1 MQIPSYIATLVRPLP
16 KSATTERKLWAIGLS
31 TTWLPFFTATNLEG
45 ATFIPAE
52 AMGCPMRLVVGK
64 DGEVRFSE
72 SGKPRLGVAKEL
84 STAIRLVRENF
95 VANLQKHA
103 NDVATENAEGYAKL
117 VASYQD
123 AGRPIAESQNQKM
136 VAAITARYAKES
148 AEAEADRALGVAVP
162 EVREPVLV

>member
-64 DGEVRFSE
+64 DGEVKFSE
-72 SGKPRLGVAKEL
+72 SGKPRLGVVKEL
-84 STAIRLVRENF
+84 STAIRMVRENF
-95 VANLQKHA
+95 VANLQNHA
-103 NDVATENAEGYAKL
+103 EKVATENADAYKAL
-117 VASYQD
+117 VASYQV
-123 AGRPIAESQNQKM
+123 AGRPIAERQNEKM
-136 VAAITARYAKES
+136 VAAITARYAAES
-148 AEAEADRALGVAVP
+148 AQAVAPEVAVP
-162 EVREPVLV
+162 ERELVPA

>member
-16 KSATTERKLWAIGLS
+16 KAATTERKLWAIGLN

-52 AMGCPMRLVVGK
+52 AMGCPMRLTVGK
-64 DGEVRFSE
+64 DGEVKFSD

-103 NDVATENAEGYAKL
+103 ADVATENAEGYVKL
-117 VASYQD
+117 VESYQA
-123 AGRPIAESQNQKM
+123 AGRPIAERQNEKM
-136 VAAITARYAKES
+136 VAAITARYV
-148 AEAEADRALGVAVP
+148 AEAAQAAAAEAVAVP
-162 EVREPVLV
+162 EKELVLA

>member
-1 MQIPSYIATLVRPLP
+1 VRPLP

-52 AMGCPMRLVVGK
+52 AMGCPMRLTVGK
-64 DGEVRFSE
+64 DGEVKFSE

-103 NDVATENAEGYAKL
+103 ADVATENAEGYAKL
-117 VASYQD
+117 LVSYQD
-123 AGRPIAESQNQKM
+123 AGRPIAERQNEQM
-136 VAAITARYAKES
+136 VAAITARYI
-148 AEAEADRALGVAVP
+148 AEAARTVAPEVAVP
-162 EVREPVLV
+162 EKELVPA

>member
-16 KSATTERKLWAIGLS
+16 KSATTERKQWAIGLS

-52 AMGCPMRLVVGK
+52 AMGCPMRLIVGK
-64 DGEVRFSE
+64 DGEVKFSE

-84 STAIRLVRENF
+84 NTAIRLIRENF

-103 NDVATENAEGYAKL
+103 ADVATENAEGYAKL
-117 VASYQD
+117 VESYQA
-123 AGRPIAESQNQKM
+123 AGRPIAERQNEQM
-136 VAAITARYAKES
+136 VAAITARYA
-148 AEAEADRALGVAVP
+148 AEAAQAAAAEAVAVP
-162 EVREPVLV
+162 EKELVPA

>member
-16 KSATTERKLWAIGLS
+16 KSATTERKQWAIGLN

-52 AMGCPMRLVVGK
+52 AMGCPMRLTVGK
-64 DGEVRFSE
+64 DGEVKFSE

-84 STAIRLVRENF
+84 STAIRLIRENF

-103 NDVATENAEGYAKL
+103 ADVATENAEGYSKL
-117 VASYQD
+117 LVSYQD
-123 AGRPIAESQNQKM
+123 AGRPIAERQNEKM
-136 VAAITARYAKES
+136 VAAITARYA
-148 AEAEADRALGVAVP
+148 AEAARTVAPEVAVP
-162 EVREPVLV
+162 ERELVPA